1 MRFFLLYL
9 YALHCPSYLLSRC
22 SQNLL
27 TYYKFVC
34 SGDFVDRGS
43 FSVEVILTL
52 FAFKVLYPEHLHLSR
67 GNHESQG
74 MNATFGFDGEVSCP
88 QTCRILKRST

>member
-1 MRFFLLYL
+1 MLAQFIK
-9 YALHCPSYLLSRC
+9 
-22 SQNLL
+22 L
-27 TYYKFVC
+27 TYHLGVL
-34 SGDFVDRGS
+34 STGDFVDRGS

-74 MNATFGFDGEVSCP
+74 MNATFGFDGEVSSSAMN
-88 QTCRILKRST
+88 IYV